1 MAYYVPLG
9 LRGLIL
15 RIGTFLIGLL
25 GSLVYRLASRRRASS
40 VPIAQTLPV
49 MLPD

>member
-15 RIGTFLIGLL
+15 RIGTFLIGIL
-25 GSLVYRLASRRRASS
+25 GSLVYRLASCRRGAS